1 MAARKLTR
9 TLAALMLLLVAG
21 AAFAQ
26 SYPSKPV
33 RIMVAFPPGG
43 PTDIIA
49 RLVSP
54 KMSDLLGQPVVVEN
68 VTGAGG
74 NIAAGRVAKSDP
86 DGYTILLHSSGFA
99 VNPALSSNAGYDP
112 QKDFVPVAIVA
123 SQPNVIVVN
132 ASLPVKSLAELLA
145 LAKREK
151 LAYASP
157 SSGTT
162 PHLTA
167 ENLFKVRAKVD
178 ITHVPF
184 KGAGPAVTAVLG
196 GQPPIGS
203 AAGSGPMPHIKSGKL
218 RALAVSSG
226 RRLPSLPDVPTLTEL
241 GYADMEDY
249 TWVGLF
255 VPAGTPRAVVQ
266 KLNDSV
272 LRAVQ
277 APDLKERLDQ
287 LAFEVTAAPLD
298 KTNQYLRSE
307 LVKWAKVVR
316 DTGAKVD

>member
-1 MAARKLTR
+1 
-9 TLAALMLLLVAG
+9 
-21 AAFAQ
+21 
-26 SYPSKPV
+26 
-33 RIMVAFPPGG
+33 
-43 PTDIIA
+43 
-49 RLVSP
+49 
-54 KMSDLLGQPVVVEN
+54 VVEN

-74 NIAAGRVAKSDP
+74 NIATGRVAKSDP

-112 QKDFVPVAIVA
+112 QKDFLPIAVVA
-123 SQPNVIVVN
+123 SQPNVIIVN
-132 ASLPVKSLAELLA
+132 ASFPARTLAELLQM
-145 LAKREK
+145 AKTEK

-167 ENLFKVRAKVD
+167 ENLFKVKAKVD

-184 KGAGPAVTAVLG
+184 KGAGPMVTAVLG

-218 RALAVSSG
+218 RALAVSSS

-241 GYADMEDY
+241 GFTGMEDY

-255 VPAGTPRAVVQ
+255 VPAGTPRDIVQ
-266 KLNDSV
+266 KLNGAV

-277 APDLKERLDQ
+277 DPALKERLDQ
-287 LAFEVTAAPLD
+287 LAFEVTAAPLQETTD
-298 KTNQYLRSE
+298 YLRAE
-307 LVKWAKVVR
+307 LVKWAKVVK

>member
-1 MAARKLTR
+1 MARKLTR
-9 TLAALMLLLVAG
+9 HTLAALMLLVAG
-21 AAFAQ
+21 AAFGQ
-26 SYPSKPV
+26 SYPSKPI

-112 QKDFVPVAIVA
+112 QKDFLPVAIVA
-123 SQPNVIVVN
+123 SQPNVIIVN
-132 ASLPVKSLAELLA
+132 ASFPARTLRELLQ
-145 LAKREK
+145 LAKTQK

-266 KLNDSV
+266 KLNDAV

>member
-1 MAARKLTR
+1 MRKILLGFIAALFSS
-9 TLAALMLLLVAG
+9 LAA
-21 AAFAQ
+21 AQ
-26 SYPSKPV
+26 AYPSKPIRV
-33 RIMVAFPPGG
+33 MVAFPPGG

-49 RLVSP
+49 RLISP
-54 KMSDLLGQPVVVEN
+54 KMSDLLGQSVVVEN

-74 NIAAGRVAKSDP
+74 NIATARVAKAEG

-112 QKDFVPVAIVA
+112 QKDFVPVVIVA
-123 SQPNVIVVN
+123 SQPNIIVVN
-132 ASLPVKSLAELLA
+132 AAFPAKSLKELLDM
-145 LAKREK
+145 AKREK

-184 KGAGPAVTAVLG
+184 KGAGPMVTAVLG

-218 RALAVSSG
+218 RALAVSSA
-226 RRLPSLPDVPTLTEL
+226 RRLASLPDVPTLTEL
-241 GYADMEDY
+241 GFADMEDY

-255 VPAGTPRAVVQ
+255 VPAGTPRDVVQ
-266 KLNDSV
+266 QLNGAV

-277 APDLKERLDQ
+277 DPTVKERMDQ
-287 LAFEVTAAPLD
+287 LAFDVTAAPLQETTD
-298 KTNQYLRSE
+298 YLRKE
-307 LVKWAKVVR
+307 LVKWAKVVK
-316 DTGAKVD
+316 DTGARVD